1 MRVFIGKD
9 PLPQT
14 SDALREAG
22 ATLVDTL
29 GDAEA
34 FICSGVGREGFPDLP
49 DSVRWVQLCQAG
61 IESFIDAGV
70 VTRGPDGT
78 RRWSNASGIY
88 GLQVAESAVGLL
100 LNVLHLH
107 TRIARERT
115 WDIAKEV
122 DRRTRWLHGT
132 TVGIIGAGGIGGHL
146 IEMLATFGAETVAV
160 NMSGRTVDGARE
172 TYPYSRIDEVWPQ
185 VDHLILSAPLTD
197 ETRGL
202 VDADALAACRDGV
215 TVVNVARGAVV
226 DTDALVEALRSGRS
240 AGRGS
245 TSPTPNRC
253 PTTTRCGDGH
263 RGDHD
268 ARGEHEVLDGRPAGA
283 GRRGELPALHRRGDD
298 GHGAGPGPRLLSGRG
313 PGRHTRRPG
322 PGARRSAPGRAAS
335 ALSA

>member
-226 DTDALVEALRSGRS
+226 DTDALVEALRSGKVS
-240 AGRGS
+240 
-245 TSPTPNRC
+245 
-253 PTTTRCGDGH
+253 
-263 RGDHD
+263 
-268 ARGEHEVLDGRPAGA
+268 GA
-283 GRRGELPALHRRGDD
+283 GLDVTDPEPLPDD
-298 GHGAGPGPRLLSGRG
+298 HPLWGMDTVAITTHGANTKSSMDGQLAPVVAENYRRFTAGETMVTELDPDRG
-313 PGRHTRRPG
+313 Y
-322 PGARRSAPGRAAS
+322 
-335 ALSA
+335 